1 MSGKQVRLY
10 PQNKARK
17 LLQVTN
23 YVFYQLVEE
32 GKIRSYTPEGT
43 KTARYYAEDVDA
55 LAEKF
60 KRERELFVM
69 DNE

>member
-1 MSGKQVRLY
+1 MSGEQIRLY
-10 PQNKARK
+10 PQNKARR

-23 YVFYQLVEE
+23 YIFYQLVEE
-32 GKIRSYTPEGT
+32 GKIRCYTPEGA

-60 KRERELFVM
+60 RQERELFVV